1 MYPAFGKYFDESLID
16 YYQYDVAKAKSL
28 LAEAGY
34 PDGFSMT
41 ITVPSNYQ
49 PHIDTAQ
56 VVAEQL
62 KAIGV
67 TAEIQLVEWG
77 TWLSDVYG
85 GRQFQSTMVGFDA
98 STMTARALLERW
110 TSGYSKNMINYN
122 SPEYDALFA
131 KAQASYDDAEQTEIY
146 KEMTRNLTE
155 NAANV
160 YIQDMADLVA
170 VRKGVEGVTFYPIY
184 VMDLS
189 GVHYA

>member
-1 MYPAFGKYFDESLID
+1 M
-16 YYQYDVAKAKSL
+16 
-28 LAEAGY
+28 
-34 PDGFSMT
+34 
-41 ITVPSNYQ
+41 
-49 PHIDTAQ
+49 
-56 VVAEQL
+56 
-62 KAIGV
+62 
-67 TAEIQLVEWG
+67 EWG

-189 GVHYA
+189 CVRYA